1 MMLNILHA
9 QNLSLLD
16 WEAIV
21 GGLSLKLHF
30 ETSKEEIKKISPKTR
45 DEIEWAFDALDYY
58 LRDHEN
64 HTDFFDRE
72 IRLVSPQKELFLSLR
87 ALHKS
92 KYYEVS
98 ELHFLG
104 LLTEAFYESSRFFKT
119 WNLTLCY
126 EVEHNTLQKIQ
137 RNFIRPLRDFVTK
150 EGEIHFERH
159 PKLKPIYT
167 KISDLEQELRS
178 RIQGIARR
186 PEYAISLELGEYDL
200 IYDRYVLPI
209 PTDSYRSNLGPIVS
223 KSSSGKTLYVE
234 PPELREKSNER
245 IQLIAQLEEIL
256 LSISRELSEA
266 LHPYAQEVERMAK
279 YLIELDLINAK
290 ASYIVEKNLQRPV
303 LAPKYKIVLE
313 GFFHP
318 LIPDAVKNDIT
329 LEYQHHGLV
338 LSGPNTGGK
347 TAALKAIT
355 LAHLFI
361 HMGLYVPARNAEI
374 FPVTN
379 LYYFSSD
386 DQNLSEGLSSFSSE
400 VKNYLMLLQDL
411 GEFNLILIDEIF
423 SSTSSEEASALA
435 IALLREIN
443 KIGMSKVLISTHH
456 QVLKTFIHGDK
467 EYLSARV
474 GFDLEKGPTYKLYT
488 DGPGSSMAFTIF
500 ENLEKRFGRKT
511 SVPSEAK
518 KFLDRKQI
526 AYEKLL
532 QELAEKKGEL
542 EKLLTENRNLNN
554 ELKNQK
560 KSMEGLV
567 HMEREKRLDDL
578 KREVEA
584 ISREARQV
592 LDDAKNSRIESHK
605 NLDKT
610 FAKIKSKVIHA
621 RGEREEGPSEHEDAQ
636 IPDLSEIEIGN
647 IYFSTLLKKEVRI
660 LDINKSK
667 REVKIAHHKLSLN
680 CSIQTLR
687 FIGKKK
693 VVPTVKFHVDRTEQN
708 QIEIDGRGMRLD
720 EFEKMVDRGLLDLQS
735 GSIPYLL
742 VIHGHGDGILKK
754 WLRDTLKEAKDYSWK
769 PEDGNDGAT
778 IIELSVK

>member
-1 MMLNILHA
+1 MLLNILHA
-9 QNLSLLD
+9 HDLSLLD
-16 WEAIV
+16 WEGIV
-21 GGLSLKLHF
+21 SGISQTLHF
-30 ETSKEEIKKISPKTR
+30 EKSKEELRKVSPQNR
-45 DEIEWAFDALDYY
+45 EDIEWAFDALDYY
-58 LRDHEN
+58 LRDQEGN
-64 HTDFFDRE
+64 AEFFDRE
-72 IRLVSPQKELFLSLR
+72 VRGIRPQKEAYTLIR
-87 ALHKS
+87 ALHKA
-92 KYYEVS
+92 KYYELS
-98 ELHFLG
+98 ELHFLASLCEG
-104 LLTEAFYESSRFFKT
+104 HYEASRHFKA
-119 WNLTLCY
+119 WNLTLRY
-126 EVEHNTLQKIQ
+126 EVDHNIQQKIQ
-137 RNFIRPLRDFVTK
+137 RHFVKPLRDFVTK
-150 EGEIHFERH
+150 EGEIHYERH
-159 PKLKPIYT
+159 PKLKPIFN
-167 KISDLEQELRS
+167 KISALEQELRS

-186 PEYAISLELGEYDL
+186 PEYSMSLELGEYDL

-209 PTDSYRSNLGPIVS
+209 PTDSYRSMMGPIIS
-223 KSSSGKTLYVE
+223 KSSSGKTLYIE

-245 IQLIAQLEEIL
+245 IQQMAALEEAL
-256 LSISRELSEA
+256 LAVSRELSEA
-266 LHPYAQEVERMAK
+266 LHPYAAELERMSH
-279 YLIELDLINAK
+279 YLVQLDLINAK
-290 ASYIVEKNLQRPV
+290 ASYVLEKNLQRPV
-303 LAPKYKIVLE
+303 LAQKFKVILE

-318 LIPDAVKNDIT
+318 LIPNPVKNDLY

-347 TAALKAIT
+347 TAALKAIS

-361 HMGLYVPARNAEI
+361 HMGLFVPARSAEI

-411 GEFNLILIDEIF
+411 GEYNLILIDEIF

-435 IALLREIN
+435 IALLREID

-500 ENLEKRFGRKT
+500 ENLEKRFGRRT
-511 SVPSEAK
+511 SVPQEAQ

-542 EKLLTENRNLNN
+542 DKLLAENRNLNH

-567 HMEREKRLDDL
+567 HIERERRLEDL
-578 KREVEA
+578 KREVDA
-584 ISREARQV
+584 MAKEARHI
-592 LDDAKNSRIESHK
+592 LDEAKAGKIESHK
-605 NLDKT
+605 NLDKG
-610 FAKIKSKVIHA
+610 FAKIKSKVAHA
-621 RGEREEGPSEHEDAQ
+621 KGDQEEEGDEHEGAR
-636 IPDLSEIEIGN
+636 IPELAEIAVGN
-647 IYFSTLLKKEVRI
+647 IYYSTLLKKEVRI
-660 LDINKSK
+660 LDINRSK
-667 REVKIAHHKLSLN
+667 REVKVAHHKLSLN
-680 CSIQTLR
+680 CPIQSLR
-687 FIGKKK
+687 YIGKKK
-693 VVPTVKFHVDRTEQN
+693 LVPSVKFHVERTEQGT
-708 QIEIDGRGMRLD
+708 IEIDGRGMRLD
-720 EFEKMVDRGLLDLQS
+720 EFEKIVDRGLLDLMS
-735 GSIPYLL
+735 GSIPYLQ

-754 WLRDTLKEAKDYSWK
+754 WLRETLAKSQEFTWK

-778 IIELSVK
+778 IIEVTR